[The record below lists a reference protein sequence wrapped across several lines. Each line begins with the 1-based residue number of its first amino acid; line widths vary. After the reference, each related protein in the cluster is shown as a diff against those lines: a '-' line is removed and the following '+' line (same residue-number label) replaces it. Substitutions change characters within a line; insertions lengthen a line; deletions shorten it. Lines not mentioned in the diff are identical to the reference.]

1 MIHKAILAL
10 VAILCICFY
19 SATASAKGFTC
30 NNNVVRE
37 GYTTFE
43 VKKNC
48 GDPDSE
54 ENIGYVK
61 IDDAYVTV
69 VRYFYDLGNGRLLR
83 ILEFRNGVLYSI
95 ESGPRS

>member
-1 MIHKAILAL
+1 VIHKAILAL
-10 VAILCICFY
+10 TALLCIGLY
-19 SATASAKGFTC
+19 SGSASAKGFTC

-37 GYTTFE
+37 GDTTFE

-48 GDPDSE
+48 GAPDAE